1 MDFPIF
7 FCSFKQPPHPHP
19 WAYQVALVIKNPP
32 ANAGNVRDMG
42 SIPGSGRSPGG
53 GDGNTLQYS
62 CLENPMDR
70 GAWRARVHVL
80 QRVRHDLNDLACHFT
95 HLPPT
100 HPDPQGAP
108 AAVRR
113 KYLLTKI
120 ICCGSLPWA
129 VSTLGKDLIR
139 IMTDVSE

>member
-1 MDFPIF
+1 
-7 FCSFKQPPHPHP
+7 
-19 WAYQVALVIKNPP
+19 
-32 ANAGNVRDMG
+32 
-42 SIPGSGRSPGG
+42 
-53 GDGNTLQYS
+53 
-62 CLENPMDR
+62 MDR